1 MLTGKEIVLGVTG
14 SIAAYKAVELLRE
27 LIKREASVTVVMT
40 EGARQFIT
48 PLTFATLSKR
58 PVLTDLFTLDYHS
71 RIAHLSTAEGAD
83 LLLVAPATANI
94 LGKFANG
101 LADDLLTN
109 LFLAAH
115 VPIVIAPAMDLHMW
129 QHPAVQENVRTLQAR
144 GIRFVGPEI
153 GELASGLYG
162 PGRLAEI
169 LEIIRAIEAI
179 LVSPQDLVGMVVLV
193 TAGPTQEPLDPVR
206 YVSNRSSGKMGYAI
220 AEAALARGAKV
231 ILVSGPTSLK
241 PPSSVETSFVQTAEE
256 MREAV
261 LKHLPE
267 ATIII
272 KAAAVADY
280 RPVRVLPSKLKK
292 TGEPLTLELIPTPDI
307 LEELGKKKEGRILVG
322 FAAETENVIEHARE
336 KLSKKNL
343 DFVVAN
349 DVTKEGSGF
358 ASETNLVTILD
369 REGHVEELPLLSKKE
384 VAHRILD
391 RVVALL
397 QKRRGG

>member
-14 SIAAYKAVELLRE
+14 SIACYKAVELLRE
-27 LIKREASVTVVMT
+27 LIRREASVTVVMT

-58 PVLTDLFTLDYHS
+58 PVLTDLFTLDYGS
-71 RIAHLSTAEGAD
+71 RIAHVSTAEGAD
-83 LLLVAPATANI
+83 LLLVAPATADI

-115 VPIVIAPAMDLHMW
+115 VPVLIAPAMDRQMW
-129 QHPAVQENVRTLQAR
+129 QHPAVQENVKRLKER
-144 GIRFVGPEI
+144 GVRFVGPEV

-162 PGRLAEI
+162 PGRLAEVS
-169 LEIIRAIEAI
+169 EIVRAVEA
-179 LVSPQDLVGMVVLV
+179 LLSPQDLSGEVVLV
-193 TAGPTQEPLDPVR
+193 TAGPTQEPLDPIR

-231 ILVSGPTSLK
+231 ILVSGPTALK
-241 PPSSVETSFVQTAEE
+241 PPPQVETTFVQTAGE

-261 LKHLPE
+261 LKSFPDT
-267 ATIII
+267 TIVI

-280 RPVRVLPSKLKK
+280 RPARMLPSKLKK
-292 TGEPLTLELIPTPDI
+292 TEEPISLEFVPTSDI

-322 FAAETENVIEHARE
+322 FAAETENVIERARE
-336 KLSKKNL
+336 KLLKKNL
-343 DFVVAN
+343 DLVVAN
-349 DVTKEGSGF
+349 DVTKEGAGF
-358 ASETNLVTILD
+358 GAEMNLVTILD
-369 REGHVEELPLLSKKE
+369 REGNVEELPLLSKAE

-397 QKRRGG
+397 PRRRGR